1 MLNLIEN
8 IINKKTKK
16 AIGLMSGTSLDGIDA
31 CIIEIENY
39 DKDTKYKLIEFLTL
53 EYSLEE
59 KNRIE
64 KLCNNKTSTVE
75 EICFMN
81 TYLGNKFAEACIA
94 VCNSAN
100 ISIDEIDFISS
111 HGQTIYHMPNENSTM
126 QIGELSVIAART
138 NCLTVGDFR
147 PSDMAYGG
155 QGAPLVPFVDY
166 ILYSHNEKGRI
177 LLNLGGIANITVLPA
192 NSTSKDIFAFDTGPA
207 NLLINAIT
215 EKITNGEKTF
225 DEGGKM
231 ALKGKVD
238 EELLEEIILKDTYL
252 DIKPPKST
260 GREYYT
266 EDFANSIYEKGIKRG
281 LSNYDILATIT
292 AYTAKTIQNQI
303 NRFVLPKND
312 IHELYISGGGSH
324 NQMIV
329 KLLKECLDL
338 EIYLTD
344 DLGLPSDAKE
354 AVAFAILGN
363 QFLLGKSNNIP
374 SATGANRDVIMGKL
388 TIPS

>member
-1 MLNLIEN
+1 
-8 IINKKTKK
+8 
-16 AIGLMSGTSLDGIDA
+16 
-31 CIIEIENY
+31 
-39 DKDTKYKLIEFLTL
+39 
-53 EYSLEE
+53 
-59 KNRIE
+59 
-64 KLCNNKTSTVE
+64 
-75 EICFMN
+75 
-81 TYLGNKFAEACIA
+81 
-94 VCNSAN
+94 
-100 ISIDEIDFISS
+100 
-111 HGQTIYHMPNENSTM
+111 MPL
-126 QIGELSVIAART
+126 Q
-138 NCLTVGDFR
+138 
-147 PSDMAYGG
+147 
-155 QGAPLVPFVDY
+155 
-166 ILYSHNEKGRI
+166 K
-177 LLNLGGIANITVLPA
+177 
-192 NSTSKDIFAFDTGPA
+192 
-207 NLLINAIT
+207 
-215 EKITNGEKTF
+215 KITNGEKTF

-252 DIKPPKST
+252 DIKLPKST